1 MKLVLVALW
10 TIVTCG
16 LAVAQETTKDR
27 AVSVGPWQIDASFT
41 EARKFNRCVMSHTT
55 ADGIKAQFTRDESG
69 LSLVLTSPRWEL
81 EKGLTYPVEFAA
93 GSVKWKSDVVATND
107 AVRISLTDKNFNKA
121 LIRANTLEIRAA
133 RSTIAVP
140 LRKSA
145 AALARLE
152 RCYES
157 NNKAA
162 ETNPFAAPTP

>member
-1 MKLVLVALW
+1 MKLVLVTLW
-10 TIVTCG
+10 TIVMCG
-16 LAVAQETTKDR
+16 LAGAQESIKDR

-41 EARKFNRCVMSHTT
+41 EARKFDRCVMSYTT
-55 ADGIKAQFTRDESG
+55 ADGIKAQFTRDASG

-81 EKGLTYPVEFAA
+81 EKGVSYPVEFAA
-93 GSVKWKSDVVATND
+93 GSTKWKSDVAATNNV
-107 AVRISLTDKNFNKA
+107 VRISLTDKNFNAA
-121 LIRANTLEIRAA
+121 LKRANTLEIRAA

-140 LRKSA
+140 LKKSA

-162 ETNPFAAPTP
+162 ETNPFAAPKP